1 MSKINEVIKKFI
13 NYLENKIMK
22 LENEYNRLKQDEDD
36 YYLSENL
43 LEILLESKEAFVEGL
58 LSRNDRQQDI
68 IDKFLNKII
77 NPNDVDRLYDEA
89 RNMYYLKKFGIS
101 DKKEIKYQK
110 SQIEDVLNHI
120 EEAIQEYLDSSSVDD
135 IIRKE
140 EEISNTINRYIELG
154 SAFNE
159 DSLESDIKDIDFF
172 SKTIEE
178 SILTNEEKELLLLY
192 TLDKTSKMYEDTLK
206 SRNKNN
212 QDNIT
217 EEINNILRNE
227 ETREKIFTKI
237 RQVNKKD
244 LTEDELLAVARE
256 ELTIRMLLKSLSIED
271 ALIDFY
277 NTYSIEDLNN
287 SDISLMFVE
296 PINEE
301 KNNKKR

>member
-120 EEAIQEYLDSSSVDD
+120 EEAIQEYLNSSSVDD
-135 IIRKE
+135 ILRKE

-192 TLDKTSKMYEDTLK
+192 TLDKTSKMYEDALK

-244 LTEDELLAVARE
+244 ISEDELLAVARE

>member
-1 MSKINEVIKKFI
+1 MNII
-13 NYLENKIMK
+13 
-22 LENEYNRLKQDEDD
+22 D
-36 YYLSENL
+36 
-43 LEILLESKEAFVEGL
+43 
-58 LSRNDRQQDI
+58 DRQQDI

-135 IIRKE
+135 ILRKE
-140 EEISNTINRYIELG
+140 EEISNIINRYIELG

-244 LTEDELLAVARE
+244 ISEDELLAVAIE

-277 NTYSIEDLNN
+277 NTYSIEDLDN
-287 SDISLMFVE
+287 SDISFMFE
-296 PINEE
+296 DTINEE

>member
-1 MSKINEVIKKFI
+1 MSKINDVIKKFI
-13 NYLENKIMK
+13 NDLENKIMK

-135 IIRKE
+135 ILRKE

-192 TLDKTSKMYEDTLK
+192 TLDKTSKMYEHTLK

-244 LTEDELLAVARE
+244 ISEDELLAVARE

-277 NTYSIEDLNN
+277 NTYSIEDLDN
-287 SDISLMFVE
+287 SDVSLMFVE

>member
-178 SILTNEEKELLLLY
+178 SILANEEKELLLLY

-277 NTYSIEDLNN
+277 NTYSIEDLDN
-287 SDISLMFVE
+287 SDISFMFE
-296 PINEE
+296 DAINEE